1 MGLFDWLGFGHSV
14 ASAPSDLERAI
25 VLSVASV
32 LPEELAE
39 KLRVQVDAL
48 THATR
53 EGNHVTLEQRD
64 GRTVLT
70 PTETAL
76 TDYDGRQRLASVETL
91 SLHGPSRL
99 HATIMMT
106 NGNVS
111 GIEYDHSPAEADPT
125 RITEFHPRLLG
136 PPFSDPD
143 MQVPNGQIG
152 RTA

>member
-32 LPEELAE
+32 LPQELADR
-39 KLRVQVDAL
+39 LRVQVDAL
-48 THATR
+48 THAMR
-53 EGNHVTLEQRD
+53 EGNHVTLERRD

-76 TDYDGRQRLASVETL
+76 TDYAGRQRLASVETL

-99 HATIMMT
+99 HAHVMMT

-111 GIEYDHSPAEADPT
+111 GIEFDHSPADADPT

-136 PPFSDPD
+136 PPFKDPD
-143 MQVPNGQIG
+143 LEAQQDWARRP
-152 RTA
+152 A